1 MVDGRWPANPNP
13 TSSRRVS
20 NRQRFPGIEHPTNE
34 LLMARFLYP
43 NRSVEAPVASAAKA
57 KPRLRRRRSWLRR
70 LVLSGFMLGAAGTVA
85 LLGDAVSKGRLDPAH
100 LGSPTR
106 IYARPMVLQPGQRV
120 DRSVVE
126 KYLQRVGF
134 EKISQSDVAAGQYR
148 FTSRRWDIGRR
159 SFRHLD
165 RLERGG
171 RATIHL
177 SSNRQISRIV
187 DDDGARLRYLAL
199 EPPLI
204 QTSTSTANID
214 RVPVPLDQ
222 IPTHL
227 VEAVLAVE
235 DQRFYRHVGIDVRR
249 IFGAAA
255 ANVRAR
261 RVTQGA
267 STITQQLAKN
277 LYLSPKRSPIRK
289 LREAAIAMVLERR
302 YTKSDILE
310 AYLNEAYLGQNGRFA
325 IHGVGRAAQF
335 YFGKDITELDLADAA
350 LIAGIIRG
358 PSLYAP
364 RRHPERAVAR
374 RNLVLRIMLEHGY
387 IDEERY
393 DDAVDARLR
402 LRDRPEPT
410 RIARHFSD
418 YVMREVAADGLAD
431 TRLGHAV
438 FTTLDIEL
446 QEAAERAVREG
457 LASIEAAYTPLTGKG
472 SVLEAALVAIDP
484 RTGEILAMVGGRD
497 YGRSQFN
504 RAVDARRQPGSAF
517 KPIAALA
524 ALSEPSREVTLA
536 TVIDDAPLEVKTPAG
551 LWQPVNYDERFRG
564 RVTLREALE
573 RSLNVPLA
581 RLGVFIGPERIV
593 ETARLLGIEGPLTP
607 VYSIALGSNEV
618 TPLELTHAYGVF
630 AAEGYRADLH
640 STLGVVDPNGKVHG
654 LIETTG
660 EYVVDETEAYLI
672 TSVLEG
678 VVERGAGRRLRSMGF
693 RGDVAAKSGTTN
705 DFRDAGF
712 VGYTP
717 TIAIG
722 VWVGFDDGTSIDLPG
737 SRAALPIFGR
747 FLVAA
752 KGRYGDAEFHVPYGV
767 EIVSI
772 NRESGLRAG
781 SGCPGRPE
789 VFIRGTAP
797 RQSCSR
803 YRWSRRWN
811 SDDED
816 DEPEQLLE
824 LEALLR
830 RRAGRH

>member
-1 MVDGRWPANPNP
+1 
-13 TSSRRVS
+13 
-20 NRQRFPGIEHPTNE
+20 
-34 LLMARFLYP
+34 MARFLYTQ
-43 NRSVEAPVASAAKA
+43 RSPAPPGAPSVTPV
-57 KPRLRRRRSWLRR
+57 KPKRRHRWLRR
-70 LVLSGFMLGAAGTVA
+70 LALVGFVIGAAGAAA
-85 LLGDAVSKGRLDPAH
+85 LMAEAVSRGRLDPTH

-106 IYARPMVLQPGQRV
+106 LYARSMVLQPGQRV
-120 DRSVVE
+120 DRDVVE

-134 EKISQSDVAAGQYR
+134 DRISRSQVAAGQYR
-148 FTSRRWDIGRR
+148 LTSRRWYIGRR

-177 SSNRQISRIV
+177 SSNRRISRIV
-187 DDDGARLRYLAL
+187 DDNGARLRYLAL
-199 EPPLI
+199 EPPLL
-204 QTSTSTANID
+204 QTSASTANID

-235 DQRFYRHVGIDVRR
+235 DQRFYRHMGIDVRR
-249 IFGAAA
+249 IFGAAR
-255 ANVRAR
+255 ANVQAR

-277 LYLSPKRSPIRK
+277 LFLSPKRSPIRK

-325 IHGVGRAAQF
+325 IHGVGRASQF

-364 RRHPERAVAR
+364 RRHPERAMER
-374 RNLVLRIMLEHGY
+374 RNLVLRLMLEHGY

-418 YVMREVAADGLAD
+418 YVLRELASDGLAD
-431 TRLGHAV
+431 ARVGHAV

-446 QEAAERAVREG
+446 QDAAERAVREG
-457 LASIEAAYTPLTGKG
+457 LASIEDAYTPLTGKG

-504 RAVDARRQPGSAF
+504 RAGDARRQPGSAF

-536 TVIDDAPLEVKTPAG
+536 TVIDDAPLEVETPAG

-564 RVTLREALE
+564 KVTLREALE

-593 ETARLLGIEGPLTP
+593 ATARKLGIEGPLTP

-618 TPLELTHAYGVF
+618 TPLELTRAYGVF
-630 AAEGYRADLH
+630 AAEGYRADVH
-640 STLGVVDPNGKVHG
+640 STLGVVDPDGEVQR
-654 LIETTG
+654 LLETTG
-660 EYVVDETEAYLI
+660 EYVVDDADAYLI

-678 VVERGAGRRLRSMGF
+678 VVERGTGRRLRSMGF

-705 DFRDAGF
+705 DFRDAWF

-722 VWVGFDDGTSIDLPG
+722 VWVGYDDGTSIDLPG
-737 SRAALPIFGR
+737 SRAALPIFSR
-747 FLVAA
+747 FLLAA
-752 KGRYGDAEFHVPYGV
+752 KGRYGDADFHIPYGV

-772 NRESGLRAG
+772 NRETGLRAG

-789 VFIRGTAP
+789 VFVRGTAP
-797 RQSCSR
+797 RQRCSR

-811 SDDED
+811 SDDEED
-816 DEPEQLLE
+816 DLSPLLD
-824 LEALLR
+824 LEDLLR
-830 RRAGRH
+830 RRAGGN